1 MKDGRGVDAEEAV
14 LAWSL
19 LHWVEPE
26 PKVVIAEALVKAA
39 VDDAQQQQQQLPVWR
54 CEAFQCA
61 NTVAAA
67 AVVEVVVCSDWPW
80 TMLRT
85 VEVVA
90 AAVASPRVAKESVAI
105 LVVVVVVIVAGSIVA
120 GVAEALVQ
128 CYRKYCWNW
137 EHLLLLE
144 SGAME
149 VVETVVTIVVVAVLR
164 QNGVVVAVELGDD
177 S

>member
-26 PKVVIAEALVKAA
+26 PEVVIAESLVKEPA
-39 VDDAQQQQQQLPVWR
+39 VAVNDAQQQQQLPVWH

-61 NTVAAA
+61 NAVAAA

-80 TMLRT
+80 TWTMLRT
-85 VEVVA
+85 VAVV

-105 LVVVVVVIVAGSIVA
+105 LVLVVVVGSIVA
-120 GVAEALVQ
+120 VVVEALVQ
-128 CYRKYCWNW
+128 CYRKYFWNW

-149 VVETVVTIVVVAVLR
+149 AVETVVTIVVVAVLR
-164 QNGVVVAVELGDD
+164 QHGVEVAVELGDD

>member
-105 LVVVVVVIVAGSIVA
+105 LVLVVVVGSIVA
-120 GVAEALVQ
+120 VVVEALVQ
-128 CYRKYCWNW
+128 CYRKYFWNW

-149 VVETVVTIVVVAVLR
+149 AVETVVTIVVVAVLR
-164 QNGVVVAVELGDD
+164 QHGVEVAVELGDD